1 MSQNNYIDFIK
12 SVTLAKDLKKQPSVL
27 DQSLYTDLKRYS
39 LSNSIPNTK
48 LSFSN
53 LVPQYK
59 SRIFDMDISVNNCI
73 NIQECI
79 NTNTRPNR
87 KLNPTQLP
95 YPTYRLNKVYTPNY
109 CTFINGQ
116 ITRKCVCSKTIC
128 KCGTINCN

>member
-12 SVTLAKDLKKQPSVL
+12 SLTLAKDLNKQPSVL
-27 DQSLYTDLKRYS
+27 NQSLYTDLKRYS
-39 LSNSIPNTK
+39 LSKSIPNTK

-53 LVPQYK
+53 LSKRPQI
-59 SRIFDMDISVNNCI
+59 RVFNMDISVNNCI

-87 KLNPTQLP
+87 QLNPTQLP
-95 YPTYRLNKVYTPNY
+95 SPTYRLNKVYTPTY

-116 ITRKCVCSKTIC
+116 VTRKCVCSKTIC
-128 KCGTINCN
+128 KCGIINCN